1 MDLVLEL
8 ADTYLLDDLYAR
20 LLPVSAFATSV
31 NSTLLNVASSLNA
44 SFPVLSADKPAV
56 SAWSHIV
63 SYIPHPPLPAEVFEP
78 AVASAPLVS
87 AWPRDYIPRQL
98 LSLLVLTLIGI
109 HLLYFSIAGL
119 SYRFIF
125 NHEMMK
131 HPKFLKNQVKLEIQ
145 SSLRAFPMMTVYT
158 IPWFVGECRGYS
170 KLYTDVSEYGW
181 GYFFFSIAWYV
192 SQRLVNLH
200 GKLIAIL
207 GSWYS
212 RTTAF
217 TGFTAG
223 STIPSATSGCTSR
236 TTNGSVRHAFTI
248 SPHFPIQ
255 TFSLFSSPYTC
266 TQPRLLIFPSA
277 SSHSLRLPRLPP
289 ARRIPP
295 VHPLPPIH
303 LPLPTAP
310 ETLSGSV
317 LRSQLLEYL
326 RKFTNSQAPLRSL
339 CLRRSHNSVVIDPRL
354 GHDHWTRAREGHQ
367 RSRTP
372 YTPPSV
378 LHSELRPGTY
388 FSPSLFLPLTSPI
401 TSAFLSLSSTSH
413 SRTVWA
419 TRTDSLRPSSIL

>member
-158 IPWFVGECRGYS
+158 IPWFVGECQGYS

-181 GYFFFSIAWYV
+181 GYFFFSIAWF
-192 SQRLVNLH
+192 LVFTDYCIYWIHRWEHHPICYKWLH
-200 GKLIAIL
+200 KPHHKWLIPTPFASHAFHPLDGYFQSIPYHLFIYLFPLHQKLIWIHDSDMITGHALEKVINGPAHHTL
-207 GSWYS
+207 HHLY
-212 RTTAF
+212 F
-217 TGFTAG
+217 TVNYGQYFTLA
-223 STIPSATSGCTSR
+223 
-236 TTNGSVRHAFTI
+236 
-248 SPHFPIQ
+248 
-255 TFSLFSSPYTC
+255 
-266 TQPRLLIFPSA
+266 
-277 SSHSLRLPRLPP
+277 
-289 ARRIPP
+289 
-295 VHPLPPIH
+295 
-303 LPLPTAP
+303 
-310 ETLSGSV
+310 
-317 LRSQLLEYL
+317 
-326 RKFTNSQAPLRSL
+326 
-339 CLRRSHNSVVIDPRL
+339 DRL
-354 GHDHWTRAREGHQ
+354 GNSYRQPA
-367 RSRTP
+367 
-372 YTPPSV
+372 
-378 LHSELRPGTY
+378 SELDPMIEVRAAQERKRKAEMGK
-388 FSPSLFLPLTSPI
+388 
-401 TSAFLSLSSTSH
+401 
-413 SRTVWA
+413 
-419 TRTDSLRPSSIL
+419 DQ